1 MSSESSES
9 VELIR
14 GKHVFLREM
23 EDRDAPHIVEWR
35 NHPDT
40 AKWLVSWS
48 PLTVESH
55 IKWTQGRRA
64 AGDLLLMYESL
75 DGEPVAMTSLQD
87 FDRPGTSAEWG
98 RLCART
104 IGSNGHAILEGCYLL
119 HRMLFDALGM
129 FRLIGTVATENK
141 RPYRLYSFF
150 GYQDEGLRRKHWVHH
165 DGYFDVIE
173 IGLFQE
179 EFEAARPAIEAKLY
193 PDGDIPE
200 VTPEMIAHI
209 RAHVS
214 LEGRG

>member
-1 MSSESSES
+1 MSNGSP
-9 VELIR
+9 ELIR

-23 EDRDAPHIVEWR
+23 EERDAPHIVEWR

-40 AKWLVSWS
+40 AKWLTSWS

-55 IKWTQGRRA
+55 VRWMKSRKQ
-64 AGDLLLMYESL
+64 AGDLLLMYETL

-87 FDRPGTSAEWG
+87 FDKPGTSAEWG

-119 HRMLFDALGM
+119 HRMMFGVLGM
-129 FRLIGTVATENK
+129 FRLIGTVATTNQ
-141 RPYRLYSFF
+141 RPYRLYKFF
-150 GYQDEGLRRKHWVHH
+150 GYQDEGLRRKHWVHA

-173 IGLFQE
+173 IGIFE
-179 EFEAARPAIEAKLY
+179 EEWEAARGAIEAKLY
-193 PDGDIPE
+193 ADGAVPE
-200 VTPEMIAHI
+200 ISDELAARI
-209 RAHVS
+209 RGLVS